1 VKDRYTT
8 SRIPYARPF
17 GLPQP
22 TAIYDG
28 ADLAPRSLRPGAYD
42 AMRLPSVF
50 NGRPS
55 VPPAPPAPVPQ
66 TRPSVTA
73 RARICVWAPPVE
85 DVAAQEEPLQAPPQL
100 APIVGVDGHTP
111 RAGSLAEAVIQDLR
125 TMPAGVAYTCDEVE
139 AIFSVA
145 SSSVTTSLARCVEA
159 GLIVRVKKGRRAA
172 FALPAIQ
179 AAPSSPSHEP
189 PALTNAA

>member
-1 VKDRYTT
+1 MKDRYTT

-42 AMRLPSVF
+42 AMRLPSLF

-55 VPPAPPAPVPQ
+55 LPPAPLAPVPQ
-66 TRPSVTA
+66 TRPSVTT
-73 RARICVWAPPVE
+73 RARICVWAPLV
-85 DVAAQEEPLQAPPQL
+85 DSDAVQEEPLQAPPEL
-100 APIVGVDGHTP
+100 APIVGVDGYTP

-125 TMPAGVAYTCDEVE
+125 TMPTGVAYTYDEVQ
-139 AIFSVA
+139 AIFCVA
-145 SSSVTTSLARCVEA
+145 SSSVSAALARCIEA
-159 GLIVRVKKGRRAA
+159 GLLVRVKKGKHAA

-179 AAPSSPSHEP
+179 AAPSSHEP